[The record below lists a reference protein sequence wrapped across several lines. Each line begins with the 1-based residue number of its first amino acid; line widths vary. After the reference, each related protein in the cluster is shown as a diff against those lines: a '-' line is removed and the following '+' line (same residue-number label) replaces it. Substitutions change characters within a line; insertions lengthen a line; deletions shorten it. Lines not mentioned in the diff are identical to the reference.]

1 MTAQANL
8 QSQQPSTDHEWKWHR
23 TALPN
28 DYRFKIGKLK
38 VNAAGFWRSRI
49 VDTRHKDSIRVS
61 SHIGANGK
69 QSKDDAETFFAQYC
83 ENIIAKENGCP
94 RMTLAE
100 AKAEWLDRLAEESK
114 AGHRSES
121 SVINSRKGMAIV
133 EESFIGGRLAV
144 TSNGT

>member
-1 MTAQANL
+1 
-8 QSQQPSTDHEWKWHR
+8 
-23 TALPN
+23 
-28 DYRFKIGKLK
+28 
-38 VNAAGFWRSRI
+38 
-49 VDTRHKDSIRVS
+49 
-61 SHIGANGK
+61 
-69 QSKDDAETFFAQYC
+69 
-83 ENIIAKENGCP
+83 
-94 RMTLAE
+94 MTLAE